1 MVVSLTQ
8 KSGKGLSDG
17 VVSELT
23 AMFMVKPGHEGQ
35 LRIACRRFA
44 DVIRATDAQ
53 ATQKT
58 GLRDARL
65 VLFDDDRRL
74 LLTTNFETD
83 WDPYVDDILA
93 AFGPENWT
101 DLLQHLADFGEH
113 TLAGN
118 AARAK
123 PYLQAHQAP
132 ASGYWHG
139 LSDTTVPEIRKA
151 LRLEQAFQQVLN
163 DPAAAQAL
171 QHPALKPLLDQA
183 AD

>member
-1 MVVSLTQ
+1 MVVSLSQ
-8 KSGKGLSDG
+8 KSGMGLSDG

-23 AMFMVKPGHEGQ
+23 AIFNVKPGHEEQ
-35 LRIACRRFA
+35 VRLACKRFT

-53 ATQKT
+53 ATQKA

-65 VLFDDDRRL
+65 VLFDDNRRL

-83 WDPYVDDILA
+83 WDPYADDILA
-93 AFGPENWT
+93 AFGPESWF
-101 DLLQHLADFGEH
+101 DWLQHLVGIDDH
-113 TLAGN
+113 VQAGN

-151 LRLEQAFQQVLN
+151 LSLERAFQQVLN